1 MSHRQILVTEQ
12 DRVTIEKRIG
22 LLTGGVN
29 QDSWESVRHLHDE
42 LDGATVIGDS
52 QMPDDVITMNS
63 SVVLLDLDTGS
74 ERLCTLVYPG
84 YFSGAPDR
92 VSVLP
97 PLGTA
102 LLGARIGTE
111 IEYESSSKGRRRVQV
126 MDIVYQPGT
135 ASKAV

>member
-1 MSHRQILVTEQ
+1 MSHRQILVTER

-22 LLTGGVN
+22 LITGGVD

-52 QMPDDVITMNS
+52 QMPEDVVTMNS

-74 ERLCTLVYPG
+74 QRLCTLVYPG

-92 VSVLP
+92 VSVLA
-97 PLGTA
+97 PLGTE
-102 LLGARIGTE
+102 LLGARIGAE
-111 IEYESSSKGRRRVQV
+111 IEYESATKGLKRVKV
-126 MDIVYQPGT
+126 MDIVYQPEAAGQ
-135 ASKAV
+135 AV